1 MHQVG
6 SYHAKTHLPRLL
18 KEVARG
24 KKVSITRKG
33 TAVALLIPVPSVQ
46 ENPRMV
52 IERLRSFRKGV
63 FLKGFKIKK
72 LIAEGR
78 R

>member
-24 KKVSITRKG
+24 KRVSITRKG
-33 TAVALLIPVPSVQ
+33 TAVALLVPVPPAQ

-52 IERLRSFRKGV
+52 IERLRTFRKGV
-63 FLKGFKIKK
+63 SLKGFKIKK